1 MSFIKTI
8 FKSIFKNK
16 VVLFCLILQ
25 FTLCYFISM
34 RSYSTYKIMN
44 SQVDNINKYID
55 IKSTYLMKQNDGPS
69 TFFDGSFPKFL
80 KNAESLKGVKSIGA
94 YYVKELKSTSSP
106 SNMVCIN
113 YHMLDFLKLQFDDGR
128 CFNPEDFK
136 DSEKDY
142 STVPIIIG
150 YNLKSK
156 YKINDTIRSEGLGV
170 EKCNFQVIG
179 TLKSDQTFLGT
190 HILNEKLVNLDNSFI
205 VPANFSMSQFMNS
218 YSNLFISVDP
228 HEKSI
233 AKNIKL
239 LGKQY
244 NVSFHIDN
252 VNDLVDRQ
260 YEQDLVLFKNYLLI
274 ATFLLVFSLFG
285 VAVTMIMF
293 VESRKREFGIRLA
306 GGSTKSYIYRLIL
319 GEIFTMNILG
329 FLIGMFLFKLSE
341 GSLINLFVS
350 GGFIGIFNFKVICI
364 ILLISFILIFLF
376 SLESAR
382 RIYKLE
388 PRELIKGCD

>member
-1 MSFIKTI
+1 MSFMKTI

-16 VVLFCLILQ
+16 VILFFLVLQ

-44 SQVDNINKYID
+44 SQVDNANKYVD
-55 IKSTYLMKQNDGPS
+55 VKSTYLMKQKDGPAA
-69 TFFDGSFPKFL
+69 FLDGSFPKFL
-80 KNAESLKGVKSIGA
+80 KNAESLSGVKSIGA
-94 YYVKELKSTSSP
+94 YCVRELKNTSSP
-106 SNMVCIN
+106 CNIICIN
-113 YHMLDFLKLQFDDGR
+113 YHMLDFLKLQIDHGR

-136 DSEKDY
+136 NSEKDY
-142 STVPIIIG
+142 STVPIVIG

-156 YKINDTIRSEGLGV
+156 YKVNDTIKSEDLGV
-170 EKCNFQVIG
+170 EGCNFQVIG
-179 TLKSDQTFLGT
+179 TLKNNQKFLGMN
-190 HILNEKLVNLDNSFI
+190 ILNEKLVNLDDSFI
-205 VPANFSMSQFMNS
+205 VPANFNMSEFMNS
-218 YSNLFISVDP
+218 YSNLLIRVDP

-244 NVSFHIDN
+244 NVSFNIDN
-252 VNDLVDRQ
+252 VKSLAENQ

-329 FLIGMFLFKLSE
+329 FVIGMFLFKLSE